1 VTRTQDTGIFFN
13 EIWTEINMNKDK
25 INEVIWTHS
34 QWKAHL
40 RKAIEMQ
47 TSHLNVADAGN
58 DKKCAFGKWLMS
70 VEDFHQQAAQILQ
83 IALDG
88 HRHKAQEAIAL
99 GSPFNR
105 LTAELVNM
113 ISALGEE

>member
-1 VTRTQDTGIFFN
+1 
-13 EIWTEINMNKDK
+13 MNKDK

-70 VEDFHQQAAQILQ
+70 VEAQHLENHKKLVELHHDFHQQAAQILQ

-88 HRHKAQEAIAL
+88 HRHKAHEAIAL